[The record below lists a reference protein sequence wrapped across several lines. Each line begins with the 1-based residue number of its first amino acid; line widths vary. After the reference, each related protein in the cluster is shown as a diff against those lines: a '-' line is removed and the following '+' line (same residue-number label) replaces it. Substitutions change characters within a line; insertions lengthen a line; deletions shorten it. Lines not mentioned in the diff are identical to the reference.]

1 MIRTKRVYDEAAP
14 EDGLRVLIDRLW
26 PRGLAKAKARV
37 DAWRPELA
45 PSSEL
50 RTWYGHD
57 PARFAEFRRRYRREL
72 ERPVAAIAALA
83 VEAATRPVTLLY
95 AARDG
100 AHSNAAV
107 LQELIAEH
115 LARAVPRSRPRVRR
129 STDPPG
135 RSHRGPS

>member
-1 MIRTKRVYDEAAP
+1 MIRTKRVYAEAAP

-26 PRGLAKAKARV
+26 PRGLAKAAARV

-57 PARFAEFRRRYRREL
+57 PTRFAEFRRRYRREL
-72 ERPVAAIAALA
+72 ERQVAAIAALA
-83 VEAATRPVTLLY
+83 VEAATQPVTLLY

-100 AHSNAAV
+100 EHSNAAV

-115 LARAVPRSRPRVRR
+115 VSRASPGSRRRARR
-129 STDPPG
+129 SPTPPG
-135 RSHRGPS
+135 GFRRGPS

>member
-1 MIRTKRVYDEAAP
+1 MIRTKRVYDDAAP
-14 EDGLRVLIDRLW
+14 EDGLRILIDRLW
-26 PRGLAKAKARV
+26 PRGLAKAEARV

-83 VEAATRPVTLLY
+83 VEAGTRPVTLLY

-107 LQELIAEH
+107 LQEWIAEH
-115 LARAVPRSRPRVRR
+115 LSRAAPRSRRRVRR
-129 STDPPG
+129 SPTPPG